1 MSYTKTEWIDNVTIV
16 DAAKLNK
23 IEDQLE
29 TLDTQ
34 KVSRDGNKGLSSNDF
49 TDAYKTKLDNLEDT
63 ISASMD
69 DKVDKE
75 DGKSLS
81 SNDFTDALK
90 SKVENI
96 DTRLDTKVDK
106 VNGKILTSNDFTDDY
121 KSKVDSIANVTTDI
135 TTIQSTLDTKVDK
148 DGNKVLS
155 DNNFT
160 NVLKQKVESIDTLNT
175 TLDTKVDKVNGK
187 TLTSNDFT
195 DELKS
200 KVEEIDGI
208 QTKVDRLERASDVI
222 EITAV
227 DGNITLETNKIYRT
241 NISSDTTFILPTIDD
256 STFSQ
261 ILVQADVSDGVNIDF
276 GTEYYFGSGYQ
287 GDAGKYNFIFE
298 HNGSDWV
305 YGALY
310 TGGQ

>member
-63 ISASMD
+63 ISTSTE

-75 DGKSLS
+75 DGKGLS
-81 SNDFTDALK
+81 SNDFTT
-90 SKVENI
+90 E
-96 DTRLDTKVDK
+96 
-106 VNGKILTSNDFTDDY
+106 Y
-121 KSKVDSIANVTTDI
+121 KSKVDS
-135 TTIQSTLDTKVDK
+135 
-148 DGNKVLS
+148 
-155 DNNFT
+155 
-160 NVLKQKVESIDTLNT
+160 
-175 TLDTKVDKVNGK
+175 
-187 TLTSNDFT
+187 
-195 DELKS
+195 
-200 KVEEIDGI
+200 IDGI

>member
-63 ISASMD
+63 ISTSTE

-75 DGKSLS
+75 DGKGLS
-81 SNDFTDALK
+81 
-90 SKVENI
+90 
-96 DTRLDTKVDK
+96 
-106 VNGKILTSNDFTDDY
+106 SNDFTDDY
-121 KSKVDSIANVTTDI
+121 KVKVDSIANVTTDI

-160 NVLKQKVESIDTLNT
+160 NELKQKVESIDALNT

-187 TLTSNDFT
+187 SLSSNDFT
-195 DELKS
+195 TEYKS
-200 KVEEIDGI
+200 KVDLIDGI

-256 STFSQ
+256 STFCQ

-287 GDAGKYNFIFE
+287 GNAGKYNFIFE

>member
-1 MSYTKTEWIDNVTIV
+1 M
-16 DAAKLNK
+16 A
-23 IEDQLE
+23 
-29 TLDTQ
+29 
-34 KVSRDGNKGLSSNDF
+34 
-49 TDAYKTKLDNLEDT
+49 
-63 ISASMD
+63 
-69 DKVDKE
+69 
-75 DGKSLS
+75 
-81 SNDFTDALK
+81 
-90 SKVENI
+90 
-96 DTRLDTKVDK
+96 
-106 VNGKILTSNDFTDDY
+106 
-121 KSKVDSIANVTTDI
+121 TDI

-160 NVLKQKVESIDTLNT
+160 NELKQKVESIDALNT

-187 TLTSNDFT
+187 SLSSNDFT
-195 DELKS
+195 TEYKS
-200 KVEEIDGI
+200 KVDSIDGI

-227 DGNITLETNKIYRT
+227 DGNITLETNKIYST

-256 STFSQ
+256 SAFSQ

>member
-1 MSYTKTEWIDNVTIV
+1 M
-16 DAAKLNK
+16 A
-23 IEDQLE
+23 
-29 TLDTQ
+29 
-34 KVSRDGNKGLSSNDF
+34 
-49 TDAYKTKLDNLEDT
+49 
-63 ISASMD
+63 
-69 DKVDKE
+69 
-75 DGKSLS
+75 
-81 SNDFTDALK
+81 
-90 SKVENI
+90 
-96 DTRLDTKVDK
+96 
-106 VNGKILTSNDFTDDY
+106 
-121 KSKVDSIANVTTDI
+121 TDI

-160 NVLKQKVESIDTLNT
+160 NELKQKVESIDALNT

-187 TLTSNDFT
+187 SLSSNDFT
-195 DELKS
+195 TEYKN
-200 KVEEIDGI
+200 KVDLIDGI

-241 NISSDTTFILPTIDD
+241 NISSDTNIILPTIDD

>member
-63 ISASMD
+63 ISTSTE

-75 DGKSLS
+75 DGKGLS
-81 SNDFTDALK
+81 SNDFTDEY
-90 SKVENI
+90 KV
-96 DTRLDTKVDK
+96 
-106 VNGKILTSNDFTDDY
+106 
-121 KSKVDSIANVTTDI
+121 KVDSIANVATDI

-160 NVLKQKVESIDTLNT
+160 NELKQKVESIDALNT

-187 TLTSNDFT
+187 SLSSNDFT
-195 DELKS
+195 AEYKN
-200 KVEEIDGI
+200 KVDLIDGI

-241 NISSDTTFILPTIDD
+241 NINSDTTFILPTIDD

>member
-16 DAAKLNK
+16 DATKLNK

-49 TDAYKTKLDNLEDT
+49 TDA
-63 ISASMD
+63 
-69 DKVDKE
+69 
-75 DGKSLS
+75 
-81 SNDFTDALK
+81 LK

-96 DTRLDTKVDK
+96 DTR
-106 VNGKILTSNDFTDDY
+106 
-121 KSKVDSIANVTTDI
+121 
-135 TTIQSTLDTKVDK
+135 LDTKVDK

-160 NVLKQKVESIDTLNT
+160 NELKQKVEGIDALNT

-195 DELKS
+195 DEYKSKLDNLESTISTSIEDKVDKEDGKSLSSNDFTDDYKS
-200 KVEEIDGI
+200 KVESMDGL
-208 QTKVDRLERASDVI
+208 QLKVDKLESVSDVI
-222 EITAV
+222 EITSI
-227 DGNITLETNKIYRT
+227 DGNITLDTNRIYRT
-241 NISSDTTFILPTIDD
+241 TISEDTTFVLPATVEDNK
-256 STFSQ
+256 FNQ
-261 ILVQADVSDGVNIDF
+261 ILVQANISDGVNIDF

-287 GDAGKYNFIFE
+287 GDAGNYNFIFE